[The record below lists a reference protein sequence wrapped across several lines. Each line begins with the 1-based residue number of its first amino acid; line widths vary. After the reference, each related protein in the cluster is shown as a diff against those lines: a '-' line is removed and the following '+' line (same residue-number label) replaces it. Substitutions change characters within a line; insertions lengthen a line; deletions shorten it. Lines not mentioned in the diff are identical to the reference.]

1 MAAIEGYP
9 LNFSGQT
16 DDIKLWIIS
25 MAREGSQPNDR
36 EMRGRTIIT
45 RSIGTL
51 YVVSTPI
58 GHPDD
63 ITLRALATLR
73 RVTIVASESPRVTQ
87 ALLAHHK
94 IAATVTSYGPIN
106 LHEKIP
112 LLLHRLM
119 QGQDVA
125 LVSDNGTPV
134 IYDPGSL
141 LVAAA
146 HQAGIPVKV
155 IPGPSTLTAATAIS
169 GFSGDA
175 IIFEGRLPRT
185 VRALTQHL
193 SQLQHERSTLV
204 FYVEPRTLARLLNVL
219 AQVLPARQ
227 VTIAI
232 DLTTSKETVLRGVPS
247 ALRDQIGLVAK
258 DSAVTVVIEGRRMGS
273 RAHKDTQK
281 DPLRYSSSRR
291 RIRTR

>member
-1 MAAIEGYP
+1 
-9 LNFSGQT
+9 
-16 DDIKLWIIS
+16 
-25 MAREGSQPNDR
+25 
-36 EMRGRTIIT
+36 
-45 RSIGTL
+45 
-51 YVVSTPI
+51 
-58 GHPDD
+58 
-63 ITLRALATLR
+63 
-73 RVTIVASESPRVTQ
+73 VTQ

-94 IAATVTSYGPIN
+94 ISATVTSYGPFN

-141 LVAAA
+141 LVTAA
-146 HQAGIPVKV
+146 HQAGIPIKA
-155 IPGPSTLTAATAIS
+155 IPGPSPLTAATAIS

-185 VRALTQHL
+185 VRALAQHL
-193 SQLQHERSTLV
+193 SQLQHERSTLI
-204 FYVEPRTLARLLNVL
+204 FYVEPTTLARFLKIL

-227 VTIAI
+227 VAIAMN
-232 DLTTSKETVLRGVPS
+232 LTTYQETVLRGVPS
-247 ALRDQIGLVAK
+247 ALRDQIGIVAK
-258 DSAVTVVIEGRRMGS
+258 DSAVTVVIEGKRRGS
-273 RAHKDTQK
+273 RAYNDAQK
-281 DPLRYSSSRR
+281 GPLRYSSSRR